1 MKIVSERK
9 TIADLNLNK
18 KERMAVAKRLYNNAV
33 LAVREIEAISNSAD
47 MDLSKTHV
55 DWNSAC
61 ELHSFLNESK
71 QFSNYMDKNVKG
83 KTVKDLVGA
92 KELVQKSAYD
102 FYVFNFAWEN
112 ATAFRL
118 DLMND
123 YIKENQLPCWYSIR
137 RNSEQYD
144 VFRQYITSI
153 TNEEGDFV
161 YFADTDE
168 PIVVKSMANG
178 ISAELKA
185 KADAN
190 NGLFSVVDFV
200 ADMEVA

>member
-1 MKIVSERK
+1 MKIVSKRK
-9 TIADLNLNK
+9 TIADLGLNK
-18 KERMAVAKRLYNNAV
+18 KQQIAMSKVLYDNAV
-33 LAVREIEAISNSAD
+33 LAVREIEAIEGSGD
-47 MDLSKTHV
+47 MDLSKTKV

-61 ELHSFLNESK
+61 ELHSFIKESE
-71 QFSNYMDKNVKG
+71 QFNKYKDKNVEG
-83 KTVKDLVGA
+83 KTVKDLEGA

-118 DLMND
+118 DLVND

-144 VFRQYITSI
+144 VFKQYITSI

-161 YFADTDE
+161 YFCF
-168 PIVVKSMANG
+168 N
-178 ISAELKA
+178 
-185 KADAN
+185 
-190 NGLFSVVDFV
+190 FY
-200 ADMEVA
+200 